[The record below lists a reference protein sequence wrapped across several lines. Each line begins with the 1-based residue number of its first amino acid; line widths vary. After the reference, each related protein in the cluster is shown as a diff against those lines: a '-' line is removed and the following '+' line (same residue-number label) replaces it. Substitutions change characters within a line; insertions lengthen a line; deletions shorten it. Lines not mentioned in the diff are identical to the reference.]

1 MFERSTSHKQ
11 LLRVCHSQA
20 TWSSRADLS
29 QKSALTTP
37 LRACL
42 TVTII
47 HYTGTSHVVALLSSI
62 DSFWHYMVLN
72 HKYPRVF
79 SPSGLVEISA
89 PTALPSL
96 VWPVDDQ
103 YFG

>member
-11 LLRVCHSQA
+11 LLRVRHRQ
-20 TWSSRADLS
+20 THFGSRADLS
-29 QKSALTTP
+29 QNSALRTP

-62 DSFWHYMVLN
+62 CILWHSVVLN
-72 HKYPRVF
+72 HQYPTVF
-79 SPSGLVEISA
+79 SRAVWFESGLA
-89 PTALPSL
+89 QTC
-96 VWPVDDQ
+96 
-103 YFG
+103 